1 MESNKFNVEYFSKE
15 VDKYTKRLTN
25 FIKKQP
31 KKKLLEIRSKK
42 KLVPPP
48 NNSFQ
53 VAGERV
59 PLRYTQ
65 LETMAN
71 NLKKMDFES
80 EKKQRDRLHLA
91 QKQNRDRRMYAIID
105 PPSGDFGS
113 RAHKR
118 RRGEA
123 YTKFMKKTVNT
134 NFVKNKKDSKN
145 EKMIAYK
152 KKFLNMTKKIN
163 DQLHSRL
170 VSRSDK
176 IQKVVLSKN
185 NSDPITR
192 TPFKNDEIILSTGKP
207 GQYFSLNSFEK
218 LLKLQKTRA
227 YVSNNTGVRTVGE
240 IKSLAKNNKSKNVI
254 VYKKNP
260 LNRQQIQAKN
270 VKFVRVVINK
280 K

>member
-1 MESNKFNVEYFSKE
+1 MESNKYFSKE
-15 VDKYTKRLTN
+15 VDKYTKILTN

-31 KKKLLEIRSKK
+31 KKKILKMRSKK
-42 KLVPPP
+42 KVLPSS
-48 NNSFQ
+48 NNS
-53 VAGERV
+53 V
-59 PLRYTQ
+59 LRYTQ
-65 LETMAN
+65 LEQMAN
-71 NLKKMDFES
+71 NLKNQNFES
-80 EKKQRDRLHLA
+80 KKRQRDGLYLV
-91 QKQNRDRRMYAIID
+91 QKSVLKASKDLRDSWLQVRQRD
-105 PPSGDFGS
+105 QRGFSGTM
-113 RAHKR
+113 KR
-118 RRGEA
+118 RFKKVDTESA
-123 YTKFMKKTVNT
+123 KQSVNMNLMKSRNDMA
-134 NFVKNKKDSKN
+134 ND
-145 EKMIAYK
+145 KMITYK
-152 KKFLNMTKKIN
+152 KKFLNMTKKLN

-192 TPFKNDEIILSTGKP
+192 APFKNGEIILSTGKP
-207 GQYFSLNSFEK
+207 GQYFSLNSFEN
-218 LLKLQKTRA
+218 LLKRQKTRQ

>member
-31 KKKLLEIRSKK
+31 KKNLLEIRSRK

-53 VAGERV
+53 VADARV
-59 PLRYTQ
+59 PVRYTQ
-65 LETMAN
+65 LERMAN
-71 NLKKMDFES
+71 NLKNTNLES
-80 EKKQRDRLHLA
+80 EKKQRDRLYLA
-91 QKQNRDRRMYAIID
+91 NKQNRDALQIVLKK
-105 PPSGDFGS
+105 SLAE
-113 RAHKR
+113 RARKR
-118 RRGEA
+118 KIGEA
-123 YTKFMKKTVNT
+123 YTKFMKKTVNN
-134 NFVKNKKDSKN
+134 NFMKNKKDSKN
-145 EKMIAYK
+145 EKIIAYK

-185 NSDPITR
+185 NSDPITH

-218 LLKLQKTRA
+218 LLKRQKTRE
-227 YVSNNTGVRTVGE
+227 YISNNTGVRTVGE

>member
-48 NNSFQ
+48 SNSFQ

-65 LETMAN
+65 LERMAN
-71 NLKKMDFES
+71 NLKNTNLES
-80 EKKQRDRLHLA
+80 EKKQRDRLYLA
-91 QKQNRDRRMYAIID
+91 KKQNRDRRMFATIN
-105 PPSGDFGS
+105 PPSGDSGS

-118 RRGEA
+118 RRDKA
-123 YTKFMKKTVNT
+123 YTKFMKETVNT
-134 NFVKNKKDSKN
+134 NFMKNKNDSKN

-185 NSDPITR
+185 NSDPITH

-218 LLKLQKTRA
+218 LLKRQKTRE

>member
-1 MESNKFNVEYFSKE
+1 MESYFSKE

-53 VAGERV
+53 VAGVQV

-65 LETMAN
+65 LERMAN
-71 NLKKMDFES
+71 NLKNTNLES
-80 EKKQRDRLHLA
+80 EKKQRDRLYLA
-91 QKQNRDRRMYAIID
+91 KKQDRDRRMFATIN
-105 PPSGDFGS
+105 PPSGDSGS
-113 RAHKR
+113 RAQKR
-118 RRGEA
+118 KRDKA
-123 YTKFMKKTVNT
+123 YTNFMKETVNT
-134 NFVKNKKDSKN
+134 NFMKNKKDSKN

-163 DQLHSRL
+163 DQLYSRL

-218 LLKLQKTRA
+218 LLKRQKTRE

-270 VKFVRVVINK
+270 IKFVRVVINK

>member
-31 KKKLLEIRSKK
+31 KKNLLEIRSRK

-48 NNSFQ
+48 SNSFQ

-65 LETMAN
+65 LERMAN
-71 NLKKMDFES
+71 NLKNTNLES
-80 EKKQRDRLHLA
+80 EKKQRDRLYLA
-91 QKQNRDRRMYAIID
+91 KKQNRDRKMYATIN

-118 RRGEA
+118 RTGEA
-123 YTKFMKKTVNT
+123 YTKFMKETVNN
-134 NFVKNKKDSKN
+134 NFMKNKKDSKN

-185 NSDPITR
+185 NSDPITH

-207 GQYFSLNSFEK
+207 GQYFSLNSFGK
-218 LLKLQKTRA
+218 LLKRQKTRE
-227 YVSNNTGVRTVGE
+227 YVNNNTGVRTVGE

>member
-53 VAGERV
+53 VSGVQV

-65 LETMAN
+65 LERMAN
-71 NLKKMDFES
+71 NLKNTNLES
-80 EKKQRDRLHLA
+80 EKKQRDRLYLA
-91 QKQNRDRRMYAIID
+91 KKQDRDRRMFATIN
-105 PPSGDFGS
+105 PPGSDNGS
-113 RAHKR
+113 RAQKR
-118 RRGEA
+118 RRGKA
-123 YTKFMKKTVNT
+123 YTNFMKETVNT
-134 NFVKNKKDSKN
+134 NFMKNKKDSKN

-163 DQLHSRL
+163 DQLYSRL

-207 GQYFSLNSFEK
+207 GQYFSLNSFEN
-218 LLKLQKTRA
+218 LLKRQKTRD

-270 VKFVRVVINK
+270 IKFVRVVINK

>member
-31 KKKLLEIRSKK
+31 KKKLLEIRSRK

-48 NNSFQ
+48 SNSFQ

-65 LETMAN
+65 LERMAN
-71 NLKKMDFES
+71 NLKNTNLES

-91 QKQNRDRRMYAIID
+91 QKQNRDRRMFATID

-123 YTKFMKKTVNT
+123 YTKFMKETVNN
-134 NFVKNKKDSKN
+134 NFMKNKKDSKD

-185 NSDPITR
+185 NSDPITH

-218 LLKLQKTRA
+218 LLKRQKTRE

>member
-1 MESNKFNVEYFSKE
+1 MESNKYFSKE
-15 VDKYTKRLTN
+15 VDKYTKILTN

-31 KKKLLEIRSKK
+31 KKKILKMRSKK
-42 KLVPPP
+42 KVLPSS
-48 NNSFQ
+48 NNS
-53 VAGERV
+53 V
-59 PLRYTQ
+59 LRYTQ
-65 LETMAN
+65 LEQMAN
-71 NLKKMDFES
+71 NLKNKNFES
-80 EKKQRDRLHLA
+80 EKRQRDGLYLA
-91 QKQNRDRRMYAIID
+91 QKENRKKRKYLRDSYGPQSSIT
-105 PPSGDFGS
+105 S
-113 RAHKR
+113 RSIKKKLRKADT
-118 RRGEA
+118 E
-123 YTKFMKKTVNT
+123 FMKESLNMNLMKSRNDMVN
-134 NFVKNKKDSKN
+134 D
-145 EKMIAYK
+145 KMITYK
-152 KKFLNMTKKIN
+152 KKFLNMTKKLN

-192 TPFKNDEIILSTGKP
+192 TPFKNGEIILSTGKP
-207 GQYFSLNSFEK
+207 GQYFSLNSFEN
-218 LLKLQKTRA
+218 LLKRQKTRQ

>member
-1 MESNKFNVEYFSKE
+1 MESNKYFSKE
-15 VDKYTKRLTN
+15 VDKYTKILTN

-31 KKKLLEIRSKK
+31 KKKILKMRSKK
-42 KLVPPP
+42 KVLPSS
-48 NNSFQ
+48 NNS
-53 VAGERV
+53 V
-59 PLRYTQ
+59 LRYTQ
-65 LETMAN
+65 LEQMAN
-71 NLKKMDFES
+71 NLKNKNFET
-80 EKKQRDRLHLA
+80 EKRQRDGLYLA
-91 QKQNRDRRMYAIID
+91 QKENRKKRKYLRDSYGPQSSIT
-105 PPSGDFGS
+105 S
-113 RAHKR
+113 RSIKKKLRKADT
-118 RRGEA
+118 E
-123 YTKFMKKTVNT
+123 FMKESLNMNLMKSRNDMA
-134 NFVKNKKDSKN
+134 ND
-145 EKMIAYK
+145 KMITYK
-152 KKFLNMTKKIN
+152 KKFLNMTKKLN

-192 TPFKNDEIILSTGKP
+192 TPFKNGEIILSTGKP
-207 GQYFSLNSFEK
+207 GQYFSLNSFEN
-218 LLKLQKTRA
+218 LLKRQKTRQ